1 MLLAFLPAVIAT
13 FVEVVGKASSVDTI
27 QSSTLNVE
35 ACFRADTGYHSCLV
49 FDFNSPI
56 GKRACSSDG
65 IWCFK
70 LVNFD
75 GKQGKVD
82 YQVKFASRLSDVQ
95 TSIDSDPICEEPEA
109 NVNKCQWGIPNH
121 GFDM

>member
-1 MLLAFLPAVIAT
+1 MLLVCVPATIAT

-27 QSSTLNVE
+27 TTSTLNID

-49 FDFNSPI
+49 FNTDSPI

-70 LVNFD
+70 LVDFD
-75 GKQGKVD
+75 GKQEKVD

-109 NVNKCQWGIPNH
+109 NVNKCQWEIPNQ